1 MQATSTLGRK
11 ARLPGID
18 VSLVLVVQTAS
29 SLGPALVLI
38 YCFQVFMS
46 LFFFIFRLLIQHDF
60 SRQFPFLFPGVCNS
74 RLFMTV
80 LFSFFMTG

>member
-1 MQATSTLGRK
+1 MIYVRANSPVKSIEPLKDTALLFAPTSRGLSVQATSTLGRK

-29 SLGPALVLI
+29 SLGTALVLI

-46 LFFFIFRLLIQHDF
+46 LFFLYFV
-60 SRQFPFLFPGVCNS
+60 S
-74 RLFMTV
+74 
-80 LFSFFMTG
+80 

>member
-1 MQATSTLGRK
+1 MELLKDTALLFAPTLRGLSVQATSTLGRK

-29 SLGPALVLI
+29 SSGPALVLI

-46 LFFFIFRLLIQHDF
+46 LDF
-60 SRQFPFLFPGVCNS
+60 YISSLDPA
-74 RLFMTV
+74 
-80 LFSFFMTG
+80 

>member
-1 MQATSTLGRK
+1 MQATSTLGKK

-46 LFFFIFRLLIQHDF
+46 LFFLYFV
-60 SRQFPFLFPGVCNS
+60 S
-74 RLFMTV
+74 
-80 LFSFFMTG
+80 

>member
-46 LFFFIFRLLIQHDF
+46 LFFYISSLD
-60 SRQFPFLFPGVCNS
+60 PA
-74 RLFMTV
+74 
-80 LFSFFMTG
+80 